1 MIIKY
6 SYFFQIKNKK
16 LLKSQKMNTDIEE
29 EGSSLMS
36 ISRPFVNS
44 LSFENKT
51 HLCDYC
57 FSEFSKKLK
66 YKIKKE

>member
-1 MIIKY
+1 
-6 SYFFQIKNKK
+6 
-16 LLKSQKMNTDIEE
+16 MNTDIEE